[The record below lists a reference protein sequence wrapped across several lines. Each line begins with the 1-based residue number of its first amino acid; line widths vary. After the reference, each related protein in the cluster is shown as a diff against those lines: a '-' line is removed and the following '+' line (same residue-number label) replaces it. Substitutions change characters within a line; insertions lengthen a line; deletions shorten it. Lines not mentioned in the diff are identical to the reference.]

1 MSPEQLSADTLTGH
15 SDLFSLG
22 VTLYELLVG
31 EVPFKATNI
40 AVLMTKISTEDP
52 APVSN
57 RRPGV
62 PPSVDAVLFKAL
74 SKRPE
79 NRFTNGGEM
88 AIALRNCAKYAA

>member
-1 MSPEQLSADTLTGH
+1 
-15 SDLFSLG
+15 
-22 VTLYELLVG
+22 
-31 EVPFKATNI
+31 
-40 AVLMTKISTEDP
+40 MTKITTEDP

-74 SKRPE
+74 AKRPQD
-79 NRFTNGGEM
+79 RFTNGAEM